1 VNNTQCVYSIR
12 FLRREK
18 ELAES
23 EKQATEAENN
33 RLKQQLA
40 IKTRELED
48 STTALYEERAKNQ
61 VCFY

>member
-1 VNNTQCVYSIR
+1 MNNTRCVYSIR

-48 STTALYEERAKNQ
+48 NTTALYEERAKNQ
-61 VCFY
+61 VCFC